1 MKRVLLYLLAMAPL
15 VAFAQMN
22 GSGYYR
28 VQNCYTKRYMSVVD
42 TKADIEVG
50 ASVANQVWVDLEAI
64 YMISD
69 FENAVACNPATIC
82 YIDMIDAKQINFIGQ
97 NLDLYEEVGRY
108 LNISVNGDKGYNLY
122 ASVSGAGMSVRRY
135 LIDNTYH
142 GTCFCPDIAATN
154 SSAMSNW
161 NIIPVDQDDSRYL
174 GVKPDVTAS
183 ADGSYWATMY
193 AGFPFKSSATG
204 TKVYIVSKVDYNNG
218 FAVIKE
224 VTGDVPVQTPV
235 LFRCGAAIPSGNKLT
250 LLASN
255 PENSL
260 GTNYLQGNYYCNN
273 VEGIHKNVKGYD
285 KNTMRMLGTTADGK
299 PAFVKSDIQYLPA
312 NKCYLAVN
320 SSAPDVLQIVTEE
333 EYATGINEL
342 EALAA
347 EKPQVIYDLQ
357 GRRIATPSKG
367 LYIVNGKK
375 MVIK

>member
-1 MKRVLLYLLAMAPL
+1 MKRVLFYLLAIAPL
-15 VAFAQMN
+15 AAFAQLN

-28 VQNCYTKRYMSVVD
+28 VQNCETKRYMSIVD

-50 ASVANQVWVDLEAI
+50 AAFANNVRADLEAI
-64 YMISD
+64 YMISG
-69 FENAVACNPATIC
+69 FESTVAYNPATIC
-82 YIDMIDAKQINFIGQ
+82 YIDVIDTKQINFIGQ
-97 NLDLYEEVGRY
+97 NLNLYEEVSRY
-108 LNISVNGDKGYNLY
+108 LNVSVNGDKGYNFY
-122 ASVSGAGMSVRRY
+122 ASVSGAGMTARRY
-135 LIDNTYH
+135 LSDNTYH
-142 GTCFCPDIAATN
+142 QTCFCPSIASSNN
-154 SSAMSNW
+154 SNTSNW
-161 NIIPVDQDDSRYL
+161 NIIPVDQDDSRYF

-193 AGFPFKSSATG
+193 AGFPFKPSATD
-204 TKVYIVSKVDYNNG
+204 TKVYTVCKVDYSRG
-218 FAVIKE
+218 VAVIKE
-224 VTGDVPVQTPV
+224 VTGNVPAEAPV
-235 LFRCGAAIPSGNKLT
+235 LFRCGAATPSGNKLT

-255 PENSL
+255 SGDL
-260 GTNYLQGNYYCNN
+260 SGTNYLQGNYYCNN
-273 VEGIHKNVKGYD
+273 VEGVHKNVKVYN

-312 NKCYLAVN
+312 NKCYLAVS

-342 EALAA
+342 EAPAT
-347 EKPQVIYDLQ
+347 EEPRVIYDLQ